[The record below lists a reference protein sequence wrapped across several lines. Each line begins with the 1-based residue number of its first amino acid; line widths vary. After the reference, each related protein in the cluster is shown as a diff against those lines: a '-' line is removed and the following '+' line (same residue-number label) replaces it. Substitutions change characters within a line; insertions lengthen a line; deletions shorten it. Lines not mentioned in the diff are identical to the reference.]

1 MGKLI
6 EYRVGE
12 LLLWLLQRSYP
23 AERKEYLSLC
33 VRLLLED
40 HQKHP
45 ISLPKSSVDMNY
57 AHQSSSSSWCH
68 FLEPQEC
75 SDYPLLF
82 SIISIGELSRSNK
95 ARHYLLQSG
104 IAPALES
111 VLERA
116 DADPVILP
124 ELIRALCHLVHNGK
138 HNDALRLFLIIADGF
153 RSQMLLSDS
162 WMSEIQRW
170 LDSPNSRVLLFTTL
184 LISVLLEDGKLA
196 VCRKYALSL
205 W

>member
-1 MGKLI
+1 M
-6 EYRVGE
+6 
-12 LLLWLLQRSYP
+12 
-23 AERKEYLSLC
+23 
-33 VRLLLED
+33 
-40 HQKHP
+40 
-45 ISLPKSSVDMNY
+45 
-57 AHQSSSSSWCH
+57 
-68 FLEPQEC
+68 
-75 SDYPLLF
+75 
-82 SIISIGELSRSNK
+82 
-95 ARHYLLQSG
+95 QSG